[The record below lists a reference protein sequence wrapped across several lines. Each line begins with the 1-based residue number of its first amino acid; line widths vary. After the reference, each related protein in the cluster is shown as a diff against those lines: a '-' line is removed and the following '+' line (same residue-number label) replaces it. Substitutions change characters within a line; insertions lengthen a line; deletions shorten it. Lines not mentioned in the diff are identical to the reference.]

1 MHHKLL
7 RQARIDEL
15 KHEVA
20 GAQQAVGG
28 EVSLCRSK
36 NERKHRILAHK
47 GDNGKQHHR
56 CECAQERA
64 AQFFKVFPERQ
75 GFSSVTSFSAS
86 TAFFSP
92 LPSMPSLNSLTPR
105 PRPRIS
111 SGIFFPP
118 KSSSTMSAITRISCR
133 CSPNMIVF
141 FLSLLGAKIRKD
153 WHIAKKALPSQPKK
167 QKKQHI

>member
-28 EVSLCRSK
+28 EVSLRRSK

-75 GFSSVTSFSAS
+75 GVSTVTSFSAS
-86 TAFFSP
+86 SAFFSP

-133 CSPNMIVF
+133 CNPNIIV
-141 FLSLLGAKIRKD
+141 LLFVVIGCED
-153 WHIAKKALPSQPKK
+153 KKRLAYCKK
-167 QKKQHI
+167 SITFAAEKTKKQHI